1 SRARKRFAPWTA
13 SARIR
18 LSFIVEPERLP
29 PPRATRP
36 AADVGF
42 QPGAVEQHRID
53 REAAA
58 LDSAAL
64 GVRMLANSGFMVAEE
79 ALKRGAIQPAPGLG
93 QQVEHPLA
101 LRVKL
106 EGLALGATQDFA
118 ASVTGPGGV
127 AERLLDHELF
137 RSALDRR
144 QPPLAVAQ
152 DESEPTGVL

>member
-1 SRARKRFAPWTA
+1 
-13 SARIR
+13 
-18 LSFIVEPERLP
+18 
-29 PPRATRP
+29 
-36 AADVGF
+36 
-42 QPGAVEQHRID
+42 
-53 REAAA
+53 
-58 LDSAAL
+58 DSAAL

-152 DESEPTGVL
+152 DESEPTGVLGALGLFESAGQGVLVEHLSDKHVTRDADLWAFDSQSRSPRPTQGDPGGI